1 MHHTLE
7 GHVAEI
13 RVVREKRG
21 GLGWLWVVLLLLV
34 LAGVA
39 YWLWSTG
46 RLGGTTRETSP
57 STTTTSEAPLLR
69 APSSA
74 AQLDLLTRAA

>member
-21 GLGWLWVVLLLLV
+21 GMGWLWVVLLLLV
-34 LAGVA
+34 LAGVG

-46 RLGGTTRETSP
+46 RLGGTTTGASP
-57 STTTTSEAPLLR
+57 DTTRTSEAPLH

-74 AQLDLLTRAA
+74 ALLDQLTRAA

>member
-21 GLGWLWVVLLLLV
+21 GMGWLWVVLLLLA

-46 RLGGTTRETSP
+46 RLGGTTRDTPPSP
-57 STTTTSEAPLLR
+57 TTTSEAPTGAPTFTALLD
-69 APSSA
+69 P
-74 AQLDLLTRAA
+74 LTRAA

>member
-21 GLGWLWVVLLLLV
+21 GMGWLWVVLLLLV

-46 RLGGTTRETSP
+46 RLGGNTTGTTTRP
-57 STTTTSEAPLLR
+57 DTTSEAPMR
-69 APSSA
+69 TPSSTA
-74 AQLDLLTRAA
+74 LLDQLTRAA

>member
-7 GHVAEI
+7 EHVAEI
-13 RVVREKRG
+13 RVVRDKRG
-21 GLGWLWVVLLLLV
+21 GMGWLWVVLLLLV

-46 RLGGTTRETSP
+46 RLGGTTTGTKVSP
-57 STTTTSEAPLLR
+57 DTTSEAPLR

-74 AQLDLLTRAA
+74 TLLDQLTRAA

>member
-21 GLGWLWVVLLLLV
+21 GMGWLWVVLLLLV

-46 RLGGTTRETSP
+46 RLGGNGTGATTRP
-57 STTTTSEAPLLR
+57 DTTSEAPMR
-69 APSSA
+69 TPSSA
-74 AQLDLLTRAA
+74 ALLDQLTRAA